1 MIEIIAVVA
10 IVILAV
16 IIMIALFSALYYA
29 FDELF
34 KIMD

>member
-1 MIEIIAVVA
+1 MIE
-10 IVILAV
+10 ILAV
-16 IIMIALFSALYYA
+16 ITMIALFSALYYA